1 MSPEFEPSTSEPE
14 SRSRRAVLLSIGAGS
29 VAVAGCLNAADGG
42 DDSEVDDGP
51 TTDETADDVES
62 LPAYADWLPDDDS
75 VLFSYA
81 SLDTSGEVGGGGF
94 SLDDSVDDPLMTFPS
109 DVGGSAVG
117 LSVLSLASTNLS
129 AVVDPETA
137 TQSEADELLAVNEAV
152 VLTGAFDVEELNE
165 RLTDD
170 STSFAAT
177 YEQSGT
183 VHGFDRYEPIDVPE
197 GVEDSLVVAIS
208 ETTVLAAPD
217 DDQLERIA
225 ETDDTDRP
233 QITEEHET
241 ATWLL
246 EQAGEGDIIF
256 GTIGPVHEG
265 EYTLDDVT
273 AFTDDELQFEPAVG
287 EDVVTAIEVDAETAT
302 IDSRFALTADELSED
317 RQTTVETTF
326 GSAAVDATVDVDDD
340 RAIAHGTYDVEEIGT
355 MSDGAGSDEREEITP
370 EEAREL
376 VPLDA
381 LEYWYQPAT
390 GQRLPQLW
398 VQVTEDTDATGLRV
412 EAESRGENEVTRT
425 NGTISAGDGVP
436 VQVDPD
442 EDDEVTVFA
451 VTDDDAIG
459 QLDTVSVPSDELT
472 DEVVVPEDALSFE
485 YEPPNAGDFGSL
497 SVEIVDETMA
507 EVLVAQPTEAPGS
520 FADYAGS
527 IGAAEPVSTETT
539 LQTAVDSDGD
549 EVIIFA
555 TRNGATGEVAR
566 WQGPDQ

>member
-1 MSPEFEPSTSEPE
+1 MPPEYEPSTSESE

-29 VAVAGCLNAADGG
+29 VALAGCLNAADGG

-51 TTDETADDVES
+51 TTDETTDDVES
-62 LPAYADWLPDDDS
+62 LPAYADWLLDDDS

-81 SLDTSGEVGGGGF
+81 SLDTSSEVGGGGF
-94 SLDDSVDDPLMTFPS
+94 SLDDSIDDPLMTFPS
-109 DVGGSAVG
+109 EVGGSAVG

-170 STSFAAT
+170 STPFAAT

-183 VHGFDRYEPIDVPE
+183 VHGFDRYEPTDVPE
-197 GVEDSLVVAIS
+197 QVEDTLVVAIS

-225 ETDDTDRP
+225 ETDDNDRP

-273 AFTDDELQFEPAVG
+273 AFTGDELQFEPAVG

-412 EAESRGENEVTRT
+412 EAGSWGENEVTRT
-425 NGTISAGDGVP
+425 NSTISAGDGVP

-459 QLDTVSVPSDELT
+459 QLDTVGVPSDELT

-497 SVEIVDETMA
+497 SVEIVEETMA
-507 EVLVAQPTEAPGS
+507 EVLVVQPTEAPGS

-527 IGAAEPVSTETT
+527 IGAAEAVSAETT

-555 TRNGATGEVAR
+555 TLNGATGEVAR